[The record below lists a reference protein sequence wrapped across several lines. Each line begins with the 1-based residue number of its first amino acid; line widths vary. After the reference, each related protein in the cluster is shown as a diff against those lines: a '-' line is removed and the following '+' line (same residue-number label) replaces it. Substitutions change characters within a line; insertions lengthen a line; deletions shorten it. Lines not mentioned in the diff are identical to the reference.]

1 MNKQLI
7 HQVLE
12 IEKQAQTIH
21 DAANHDAV
29 QMQRQAEQ
37 EAQALIEKTRA
48 KAQEEAESLVAN
60 IRAEDECELILTQSN
75 EKSRQME
82 TLASEHFDRAV
93 DYVLERLIRKE

>member
-1 MNKQLI
+1 LNKQLI

-21 DAANHDAV
+21 DAANHDAA
-29 QMQRQAEQ
+29 QMQKQAEQ
-37 EAQALIEKTRA
+37 EAQALIKKSRA
-48 KAQEEAESLVAN
+48 KAQEEAESLVAD
-60 IRAEDECELILTQSN
+60 IRANDECERILTQSE

-82 TLASEHFDRAV
+82 TLAAEHFDRAV